1 MMRKD
6 LILQNAAR
14 VALALGAA
22 AMLGGYWYDKQQ
34 EVTELQRQIGQ
45 LPDGKDKVSL
55 VKDRIALENAI
66 AGSLVQTVGGL
77 LLFVTAYVSLQNL
90 KATQRNVLVAEEK
103 QVTER
108 FTQAINQLGSG
119 EIAIRF
125 GGIYALERIAKDSPK
140 DHWTIMEVLTSFIQE
155 KSPRPEVEQGEPSPS
170 PKIQKDIQAA
180 LTVLGRREVEN
191 PQKNFLNLTETNLCG
206 ADLSS
211 AKLRG
216 AILKFAD
223 LSSANLIDAHLDFA
237 DLSDAKLSGAKLHS
251 AFLVRTD
258 LNRADLSGA
267 NLSGAHLTGANLS
280 GAHLIGA
287 YLINADLSRADLCG
301 ADLRTSNLRGA
312 ILNPQQVQAA
322 KNWEQANY
330 NNDFRQKLG
339 LPPEQEL

>member
-6 LILQNAAR
+6 LTGRSISL
-14 VALALGAA
+14 VVLAFFLGF
-22 AMLGGYWYDKQQ
+22 GVGNYFYVQQQ
-34 EVTELQRQIGQ
+34 EINDLQQQTDQVR
-45 LPDGKDKVSL
+45 DDKDRL
-55 VKDRIALENAI
+55 GLLKDRIALRNTI
-66 AGSLVQTVGGL
+66 TGTLLQGVGGIFF
-77 LLFVTAYVSLQNL
+77 FVTAYFSWQNL
-90 KATQRNVLVAEEK
+90 KSTQRNTSVAEEK